1 MLTVEQSSWPPQW
14 LTPVPAEAIE
24 RGKQVEPIVDFA
36 EAYGIITKDS
46 VAGSS
51 GSPLVLRDWQKSLL
65 QHVFASDEDGLRHRN
80 QLILMPRKNGKSA
93 LGSVL
98 ALYGLILGPKGAEV
112 YSVAAEKEQARIVFA
127 DAKRMIEASPELAGI
142 TKLYR
147 DAIEL
152 PKLNSVYRVVSAE
165 AYSKEG
171 LSPTMTVMD
180 ELHAQKNRDL
190 YDTFSLAMGARGK
203 LSTLI
208 GISTAGVRMDSTG
221 RDSICY
227 SLYQYGQK
235 VARGEVDDPS
245 FFMAAWEAPEN
256 SDHRDPATWRMAN
269 PGFDDINTAS
279 DFESAVRR
287 TPEAEFRTK
296 RCNQWVSSQTSWLP
310 AGTWEACE
318 ADFEISP
325 DDEIVLGFDGS
336 FSGDASV
343 IVGAVKPKS
352 EDDPVKVFLVKA
364 WEKDLTIHD
373 DEWRVDIA
381 EVEQTIL
388 DFVQKYPKTVEVAC
402 DPFRWQRSMQVLEEK
417 GVPIV
422 EWPSTSARR
431 MVPACALVFDA
442 VTEKRLIHDGNPLLA
457 RHLSNAV
464 TKIDN
469 LGPRIVK
476 DSRNSPRKIDGAV
489 AMILSVDRALAG
501 GKLLPVPQFFG

>member
-1 MLTVEQSSWPPQW
+1 MEQSSWPPRW

-24 RGKQVEPIVDFA
+24 AGRVEEPIVQFA
-36 EAYGIITKDS
+36 EAYGLITKDTI
-46 VAGSS
+46 AGRA
-51 GSPLVLRDWQKSLL
+51 GDPMTLRPWQVNLL
-65 QHVFASDEDGLRHRN
+65 EHMFAFEDGGFRHTS
-80 QLILMPRKNGKSA
+80 QYVSMPRKNGKSA
-93 LGSVL
+93 LGSVI

-127 DAKRMIEASPELAGI
+127 DAKRMVEASPELAGI

-171 LSPTMTVMD
+171 LSPTLTVMD
-180 ELHAQKNRDL
+180 EGHAMKNREL
-190 YDTFSLAMGARGK
+190 YDVFSLAMGARGN
-203 LSTLI
+203 LASLI
-208 GISTAGVRMDSTG
+208 MITTAGVKTDITG
-221 RDSICY
+221 RDSIAY
-227 SLYQYGQK
+227 TLKQYTEK
-235 VARGEVDDPS
+235 VARGEVKDS
-245 FFMAAWEAPEN
+245 NFFGAVWEAPEDAN
-256 SDHRDPATWRMAN
+256 YKDPETWRIAN
-269 PGFDDINTAS
+269 PGFGDINSAA

-287 TPEAEFRTK
+287 TPEAEFKTK
-296 RCNQWVSSQTSWLP
+296 RLNNFVSSQTSWLP
-310 AGTWEACE
+310 SGAWEACAGE
-318 ADFEISP
+318 VVPTP

-343 IVGAVKPKS
+343 IVGAIKPRS

-364 WEKDLTIHD
+364 WEKDLTIHGD
-373 DEWRVDIA
+373 DWRVDIA

-388 DFVQKYPKTVEVAC
+388 DFVQQYPKTVEVAC

-417 GVPIV
+417 GVPVV

>member
-1 MLTVEQSSWPPQW
+1 MSQSSWPPRW
-14 LTPVPAEAIE
+14 LTPVPEKAIE
-24 RGKQVEPIVDFA
+24 LGRKYEPIVEFA
-36 EAYGIITKDS
+36 EAFGVITKDS
-46 VAGSS
+46 VAGKS
-51 GSPLVLRDWQKSLL
+51 GSPLVLRDWQRSLL
-65 QHVFASDEDGLRHRN
+65 EHMFAVEGTGYRHTS

-93 LGSVL
+93 LGSVIG
-98 ALYGLILGPKGAEV
+98 LYGLIVGPKGGEC

-127 DAKRMIEASPELAGI
+127 DARRMIEASPELSAV

-152 PKLNSVYRVVSAE
+152 PSLNSVYRVMSAE

-171 LSPTMTVMD
+171 LSPTLTVID

-203 LSTLI
+203 LATLI
-208 GISTAGVRMDSTG
+208 AISTAGVRMDSTG

-235 VARGEVDDPS
+235 VARGEIDDPT
-245 FFMAAWEAPEN
+245 FFMAAWEAPED
-256 SDHRDPATWRMAN
+256 SDHKSPDTWRLAN
-269 PGFDDINTAS
+269 PGFNDINTQS

-296 RCNQWVSSQTSWLP
+296 RCNQWVSSQISWLP
-310 AGTWEACE
+310 SGAWEACE
-318 ADFEISP
+318 GKFEVSP

-343 IVGAVKPKS
+343 IVGAVIPQ
-352 EDDPVKVFLVKA
+352 EDEPVKVFLVKA
-364 WEKDLTIHD
+364 WEKDLNIHD
-373 DEWRVDIA
+373 DDWRVDIA
-381 EVEQTIL
+381 EVEQTVL
-388 DFVQKYPKTVEVAC
+388 DFCQSHPKVREVAC
-402 DPFRWQRSMQVLEEK
+402 DPFRWQRSMQALEEQ

-431 MVPACALVFDA
+431 MVPACAKVFDA
-442 VTEKRLIHDGNPLLA
+442 VTEHRLIHDGNPILA
-457 RHLSNAV
+457 RHLGNAV

-476 DSRNSPRKIDGAV
+476 DSRNSPRKIDAAV
-489 AMILSVDRALAG
+489 AMVLAVDRALTGA
-501 GKLLPVPQFFG
+501 KLEPVPQFFG

>member
-1 MLTVEQSSWPPQW
+1 MEQTSWPPRW

-24 RGKQVEPIVDFA
+24 LGREEEPIVSFA
-36 EAYGIITKDS
+36 QAYGKITKDS
-46 VAGSS
+46 VAGRA
-51 GSPLVLRDWQKSLL
+51 GAPLELRPWQVSLL
-65 QHVFASDEDGLRHRN
+65 EHMFAFEQGGYRHQS
-80 QLILMPRKNGKSA
+80 QLVLMPRKNGKSA
-93 LGSVL
+93 LGSVI

-127 DAKRMIEASPELAGI
+127 DAKRMIEGSEELSAI

-147 DAIEL
+147 DAVEL
-152 PKLNSVYRVVSAE
+152 PTLGSVYRVMSAE

-171 LSPTMTVMD
+171 LSPTMTVFD

-203 LSTLI
+203 LATLI
-208 GISTAGVRMDSTG
+208 AISTAGVRMDSTG
-221 RDSICY
+221 RDSVCY

-235 VARGEVDDPS
+235 VARGEVDDPT
-245 FFMAAWEAPEN
+245 FFMAAWEAAEG
-256 SDHRDPATWRMAN
+256 SDHRSPDTWREAN
-269 PGFDDINTAS
+269 PGFGDLNSEA

-310 AGTWEACE
+310 AGAWEACE
-318 ADFEISP
+318 EKFEVSP

-343 IVGAVKPKS
+343 IVGAVVPN
-352 EDDPVKVFLVKA
+352 DDEPVKVFLVKA
-364 WEKDLTIHD
+364 WEKDPNIHD
-373 DEWRVDIA
+373 DDWRVDIA
-381 EVEQTIL
+381 EVEQTVL
-388 DFVQKYPKTVEVAC
+388 DFCQAHPKVREVAC
-402 DPFRWQRSMQVLEEK
+402 DPFRWQRSMQALEEK

-431 MVPACALVFDA
+431 MVPACAKVFDA
-442 VTEKRLIHDGNPLLA
+442 VTEHRLIHNGDPLLA

-489 AMILSVDRALAG
+489 AMVLAVDRALTGA
-501 GKLLPVPQFFG
+501 KLEPVPQFFG